1 MYRRTVTGHRHHRRE
16 ALQCCPACAASV
28 LGRPQKRARTHR
40 PWLWVTLLGL
50 VAAIVP
56 LAAMEGGG
64 PGVAQAAIAAPVS
77 PILEPAVPV
86 PGVPAVPATP
96 EIVPDQPS
104 SEKPAAPK
112 APTVEWHDSRAVGTP
127 NAGSLV
133 NGVRLPTT
141 GIGFY
146 TYNPAT
152 QEPPGGAD
160 RTWGTARLV
169 RELIDLGR
177 WWAKTHPEQPP
188 LGIGDLSRQSG
199 GPFTGPVVGHQSHQ
213 NGLDV
218 DIRLVRHDGARAAA
232 DPSSYDRALTQA
244 VIDRLVS
251 RGAALVLIG
260 PSLDLRGP
268 SGIVMR
274 WPAHDDHLH
283 VRFPG

>member
-28 LGRPQKRARTHR
+28 LGRPARRAVSHR
-40 PWLWVTLLGL
+40 PWLWVTLLAL
-50 VAAIVP
+50 VAGLVP

-64 PGVAQAAIAAPVS
+64 PAVAQAAIAAPVS

-86 PGVPAVPATP
+86 PDVP
-96 EIVPDQPS
+96 EIVPDQPA
-104 SEKPAAPK
+104 SERPPAPK
-112 APTVEWHDSRAVGTP
+112 ATPVEWRDSRAIGTP

-133 NGVRLPTT
+133 NGVRLPAS
-141 GIGFY
+141 GVGYY

-169 RELIDLGR
+169 HELIDLGR
-177 WWAKTHPEQPP
+177 WWARTHPKQPP
-188 LGIGDLSRQSG
+188 LGIGDLSRETG

-218 DIRLVRHDGARAAA
+218 DIRLVRRDGARAAV
-232 DPSSYDRALTQA
+232 DPASYDRALTQA
-244 VIDRLVS
+244 VVDRLVS
-251 RGAALVLIG
+251 RGASLVLIG
-260 PSLDLRGP
+260 PSLDLHGP
-268 SGIVMR
+268 SGTVMR